1 MPELRSD
8 LNRALSKAFVLS
20 VLGTMLCAF
29 VACQPTPQA
38 MHLTSASPDGVGER
52 EQVCVEESFSLDD
65 GIQLVLSASV
75 KEPIGE
81 FPQGRVEW
89 QPIDS
94 NFVKN
99 VVNAFST
106 DAVFYEAVEAQSEL
120 TEALLTYQE
129 QLDALR
135 DQLSPADLQMLEGV
149 IGDMQDALSTAP
161 ETESIIPIDTV
172 MAEQEAK
179 IQTGNKNK
187 AVLVIGDSSR
197 KKFIRISNYRWND
210 IMQDKNASSAISED
224 DALRQATDILKKLG
238 LDDAFSLSAVE
249 HTSSEYTLVA
259 SLANQMGIV
268 DAPADER
275 TGLIFVR
282 NIGRQ
287 KQVFSQ
293 QMEDGTT
300 AREFDETVFWETIK
314 MYFDNDGLVEFT
326 WRQPCSVALDAKGT
340 QPISLE
346 TAVNA
351 MTQFME
357 VSQNRYTY
365 APLGIDPK
373 KVTIRIDSIELGMTC
388 IVGPDE
394 TFLAVPVWEFYG
406 NIESI
411 NEDGDVK
418 YLSVSGSDEGQI
430 LDEPIPYN
438 SLCTINALTGKRI
451 DRSLGY

>member
-1 MPELRSD
+1 MRGSRVFTL
-8 LNRALSKAFVLS
+8 V
-20 VLGTMLCAF
+20 LCALLLG
-29 VACQPTPQA
+29 ACQPTPQA
-38 MHLTSASPDGVGER
+38 MHLTSASPDGAGER
-52 EQVCVEESFSLDD
+52 EQVRVEKSISLDD

-75 KEPIGE
+75 DEPTAE
-81 FPQGRVEW
+81 FPQGKVEW

-99 VVNAFST
+99 VANTFST
-106 DAVFYEAVEAQSEL
+106 DAVFYEAVETQSEL

-129 QLDALR
+129 QLDVVR
-135 DQLSPADLQMLEGV
+135 DRLSPADIQMLKGV
-149 IGDMQDALSTAP
+149 IGDMQDAFSTAP
-161 ETESIIPIDTV
+161 EAESIIPIDTV
-172 MAEQEAK
+172 MVEQEAK

-187 AVLVIGDSSR
+187 AVLVIGDSNR

-210 IMQDKNASSAISED
+210 IMQENNASNAVSED
-224 DALRQATDILKKLG
+224 AAKQLGADVLRELG
-238 LDDAFSLSAVE
+238 LSDMFSLSAIR

-268 DAPADER
+268 NAPADDRVE
-275 TGLIFVR
+275 LIYMR
-282 NIGRQ
+282 NIGGQ

-293 QMEDGTT
+293 QIEDGTT
-300 AREFDETVFWETIK
+300 AREYDETVFWETIK

-326 WRQPCSVALDAKGT
+326 WQQPCSVTLDSKEI
-340 QPISLE
+340 QPIGLE
-346 TAVNA
+346 TAVSA

-365 APLGIDPK
+365 APLGIDSK
-373 KVTIRIDSIELGMTC
+373 KVTVRIDSIELGMTC

-406 NIESI
+406 NIEYI
-411 NEDGDVK
+411 NDDGNVK

-430 LDEPIPYN
+430 LDEPTPYN

-451 DRSLGY
+451 DRTLGY

>member
-1 MPELRSD
+1 MRKS
-8 LNRALSKAFVLS
+8 RVFVFVLCALL
-20 VLGTMLCAF
+20 LG
-29 VACQPTPQA
+29 ACQPTPQVI
-38 MHLTSASPDGVGER
+38 HPTSVSSYEVGER
-52 EQVCVEESFSLDD
+52 EQVRVEKSISLDD

-75 KEPIGE
+75 NEPTGE
-81 FPQGRVEW
+81 FSQGKVEW
-89 QPIDS
+89 QLIDS

-99 VVNAFST
+99 VASAFAT
-106 DAVFYEAVEAQSEL
+106 DAVYFEAVETQSEL

-129 QLDALR
+129 QLDAVR
-135 DQLSPADLQMLEGV
+135 DKLSPADIQMLEGV
-149 IGDMQDALSTAP
+149 IGDMQDALSAARENEP
-161 ETESIIPIDTV
+161 IIPIDTV
-172 MAEQEAK
+172 MTEQEAK

-187 AVLVIGDSSR
+187 AVLVIGDSNR

-210 IMQDKNASSAISED
+210 IMQTNDASGAVSED
-224 DALRQATDILKKLG
+224 TAMQLGAGVLKELG
-238 LDDAFSLSAVE
+238 FSDLFSLSAVR

-259 SLANQMGIV
+259 SLANQMGIIN
-268 DAPADER
+268 APADDRVE
-275 TGLIFVR
+275 LIYMR
-282 NIGRQ
+282 NIGGQ
-287 KQVFSQ
+287 KQVFSRQ
-293 QMEDGTT
+293 IEDGTT
-300 AREFDETVFWETIK
+300 AREYDETVFWETIK
-314 MYFDNDGLVEFT
+314 MYFDNDGLVEFA
-326 WRQPCSVALDAKGT
+326 WQQPCSITLDSKEN

-357 VSQNRYTY
+357 VSQNQYTY
-365 APLGIDPK
+365 APLAIDSK

-406 NIESI
+406 NIEYI

-418 YLSVSGSDEGQI
+418 YTSISGSNEGQI

>member
-1 MPELRSD
+1 MK
-8 LNRALSKAFVLS
+8 KAFAFLI
-20 VLGTMLCAF
+20 LALLLCAF
-29 VACQPTPQA
+29 IACQPTPQA
-38 MHLTSASPDGVGER
+38 MQLSGVSSSGAGEY
-52 EQVCVEESFSLDD
+52 EHVLVEESVSLDD

-75 KEPIGE
+75 NEPTGE
-81 FPQGRVEW
+81 SPQGKVEW

-94 NFVKN
+94 HFVKS

-106 DAVFYEAVEAQSEL
+106 DAVFYEAVETQSEL
-120 TEALLTYQE
+120 TESLLTYQE
-129 QLDALR
+129 QLDTVR
-135 DQLSPADLQMLEGV
+135 DQLSPVDIQMLEGV

-161 ETESIIPIDTV
+161 EAESIIPIDTV

-187 AVLVIGDSSR
+187 AVLVIGDSNR

-210 IMQDKNASSAISED
+210 IMQNNDASDAVSED
-224 DALRQATDILKKLG
+224 AAMQLGAGVLRKLG
-238 LDDAFSLSAVE
+238 LSDLFSLSATR

-259 SLANQMGIV
+259 SLANQMGIIN
-268 DAPADER
+268 APADDRVE
-275 TGLIFVR
+275 LIYMR
-282 NIGRQ
+282 NIGGQ

-293 QMEDGTT
+293 QIEDGTT
-300 AREFDETVFWETIK
+300 AREYDETVFWETIK
-314 MYFDNDGLVEFT
+314 MYFDNDGLVEFA
-326 WRQPCSVALDAKGT
+326 WQQPCSITLDSKEN

-351 MTQFME
+351 MIQFME

-365 APLGIDPK
+365 APLGIDSK
-373 KVTIRIDSIELGMTC
+373 KVTIRIDNIELGMTC

-406 NIESI
+406 NIEYI

-418 YLSVSGSDEGQI
+418 YTSISGSNEGQI
-430 LDEPIPYN
+430 LDEPVAYN